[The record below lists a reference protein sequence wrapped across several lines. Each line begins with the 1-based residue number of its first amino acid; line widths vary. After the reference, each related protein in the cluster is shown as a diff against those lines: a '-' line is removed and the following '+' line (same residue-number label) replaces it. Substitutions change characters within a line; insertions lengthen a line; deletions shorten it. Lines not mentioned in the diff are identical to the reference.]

1 LGAPDGQLRR
11 SIGNIGGLLD
21 AADEVAGDLERLVAP
36 LVAFRDDDDEWSP
49 TVSEIWPEAFVTD
62 TVVLLRSVRIT
73 PVLRGHSLG
82 AWTSAQ
88 GIQLFDQSSTMVAT
102 EAAPLEWRD
111 AIPGCDP
118 NQSELTPQQSA
129 LWQAE
134 QDRLAKH
141 WHDHLGLVP
150 LSDEPNILAWHTTYR
165 NEAFEQTLQ
174 LWG

>member
-1 LGAPDGQLRR
+1 MLAAHGVEFDEDGYAWVGEANLLVARLGAPDGQLRR
-11 SIGNIGGLLD
+11 SIRDIGGLLD

-88 GIQLFDQSSTMVAT
+88 GIQLFDQSSTIVAT
-102 EAAPLEWRD
+102 EAAPPGMARRHSRMRSKSERAD
-111 AIPGCDP
+111 ATAVR
-118 NQSELTPQQSA
+118 S
-129 LWQAE
+129 
-134 QDRLAKH
+134 LA
-141 WHDHLGLVP
+141 G
-150 LSDEPNILAWHTTYR
+150 
-165 NEAFEQTLQ
+165 
-174 LWG
+174 